1 MVLIWGRFDVERA
14 PEECRKMA
22 LSAMETSA
30 LKKAPAVEGVLPA
43 IHERW
48 SARSFADRD
57 VNAETLRKV
66 FEAARWAASSNNEQP
81 WRFVVGR
88 RGDGTWEKIYATLM
102 GFNRAWA
109 HRAPVLILGTA
120 NTRFMK
126 NGAEY
131 AYASYDL
138 GAATALLTLQ
148 AAALGLTTHQ
158 MAGFDHEAARRELGI
173 PAEYAL
179 GTVIALGYQDDPA
192 VLGDATLIERETSAR
207 TRKPL
212 NEIVFKTWGEGA
224 VLKTARQPASKSAK
238 RGRVG

>member
-1 MVLIWGRFDVERA
+1 IVLIWGRFDVERA

-88 RGDGTWEKIYATLM
+88 RGDGTWEKIRETLV
-102 GFNRAWA
+102 GFNQSWA
-109 HRAPVLILGTA
+109 HRAPVLIVGTTA
-120 NTRFMK
+120 TKFSK
-126 NGAEY
+126 NGAENRF
-131 AYASYDL
+131 ALYDL
-138 GAATALLTLQ
+138 GAATSYLTLE
-148 AAALGLTTHQ
+148 AATLGLTTHQ
-158 MAGFDHEAARRELGI
+158 MGGFDQEAARKALAI
-173 PAEYAL
+173 PAEYA
-179 GTVIALGYQDDPA
+179 
-192 VLGDATLIERETSAR
+192 
-207 TRKPL
+207 
-212 NEIVFKTWGEGA
+212 
-224 VLKTARQPASKSAK
+224 
-238 RGRVG
+238 